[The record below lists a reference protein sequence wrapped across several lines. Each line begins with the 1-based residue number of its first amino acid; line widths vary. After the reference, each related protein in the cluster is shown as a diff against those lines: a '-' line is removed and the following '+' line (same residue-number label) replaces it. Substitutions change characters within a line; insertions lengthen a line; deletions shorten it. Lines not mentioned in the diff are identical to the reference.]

1 MTQFV
6 DTNIFIRY
14 LTRDDPQ
21 KAEACLRLFEQ
32 AKASEVILT
41 TSESVPAEVV
51 FVLGSPP
58 GYRLSRVDV
67 RARLYPLVALEGLK
81 LPDRRKY
88 FRALDL
94 YAAHNLD
101 FEDAL
106 TVAHMEHNHL
116 DQLVS
121 YDSDFDRVGEVKRIE
136 P

>member
-21 KAEACLRLFEQ
+21 KAEACRRLFEQ
-32 AKASEVILT
+32 AKTSEVILT
-41 TSESVPAEVV
+41 TSESVLAEVV
-51 FVLGSPP
+51 FVLGSPR
-58 GYRLSRVDV
+58 GYRLSRADV
-67 RARLYPLVALEGLK
+67 RARLYPLVAMEGLRIE
-81 LPDRRKY
+81 DRRKY

-94 YAAHNLD
+94 YATHNID

-106 TVAHMEHNHL
+106 TVAHMEQYNL
-116 DQLVS
+116 DELYS
-121 YDSDFDRVGEVKRIE
+121 YDTDFDRVGEVKRIE

>member
-41 TSESVPAEVV
+41 TSESVLAEVV
-51 FVLGSPP
+51 FVLGSPR
-58 GYRLSRVDV
+58 GYRLSRTDV

-81 LPDRRKY
+81 IADRRKY

-94 YAAHNLD
+94 YATHNVD

-106 TVAHMEHNHL
+106 TVAHMEHNNL
-116 DQLVS
+116 DELYS
-121 YDSDFDRVGEVKRIE
+121 YDRDFDRVGEVKRIE

>member
-32 AKASEVILT
+32 AKASGVILT
-41 TSESVPAEVV
+41 TSESVLAEVV
-51 FVLGSPP
+51 FVLGSPR
-58 GYRLSRVDV
+58 GYRLSRADV
-67 RARLYPLVALEGLK
+67 RARLYPLVAMEGLK
-81 LPDRRKY
+81 LADRRKY

-94 YAAHNLD
+94 YATHNID

-106 TVAHMEHNHL
+106 TVAHMEQYNL
-116 DQLVS
+116 DELYS
-121 YDSDFDRVGEVKRIE
+121 YDRDFDRVGEVKRIE